1 MGGKAEQV
9 LWNYRHNLKRVEEW
23 RYVVGQLQSVQGQ
36 SYGAC
41 VMNGVSYPVFEV
53 VRKKLALEKKIVRAE
68 KEIHAVEDLRERL
81 TLNIDELDI
90 WQMLG
95 ILDWRYINHI
105 KQDKVIRELGI
116 TKATYYRRRN
126 ELVKCAEEYLA

>member
-1 MGGKAEQV
+1 M
-9 LWNYRHNLKRVEEW
+9 
-23 RYVVGQLQSVQGQ
+23 QSVQGQ

-126 ELVKCAEEYLA
+126 ELVKRAEEYLA